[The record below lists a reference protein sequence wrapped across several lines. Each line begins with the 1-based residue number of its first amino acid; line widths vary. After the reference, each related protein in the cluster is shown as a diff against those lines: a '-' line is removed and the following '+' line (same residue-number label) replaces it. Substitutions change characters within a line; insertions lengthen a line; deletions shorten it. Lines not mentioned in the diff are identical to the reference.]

1 MFYEKRWVQA
11 WLGLGFAWFLAAIA
25 LAPSNKL
32 YQQGLLLFL
41 WLPTLLLA
49 WPARH
54 LFAQAW
60 RRQRALWASIALLLA
75 WSAATLAWSSTEEG
89 SREVKRLLYILVFLM
104 AFPLLAPRGEE
115 RSRVLLRVGGALLA
129 VAALVSII
137 RFYSVLGYPL
147 NTRLEGIGEIS
158 HPILGAYVIGAAII
172 WLLFDCPR
180 NRGLQLGWLAALA
193 CLGAFVALTQSRG
206 ALLSVALTVLLAPLW
221 FRSRFSGALAMG
233 VLVVGSAATYMAYDL
248 IMLRGSSYRP
258 EIFQV
263 ALQMI
268 GEHPW
273 TGLGL
278 GAFYRVEAAG
288 LQFDHTHN
296 MFTHVAVELG
306 LPGMLLW
313 IAVWLFTLGEIIRAR
328 STPFGKVL
336 LSLWVF
342 STLAMQFDAASLTGT
357 PRAEW
362 FVSWLPVGL
371 AMLLPGARPGDK
383 PVVKSPVQP
392 VQRA

>member
-1 MFYEKRWVQA
+1 
-11 WLGLGFAWFLAAIA
+11 
-25 LAPSNKL
+25 
-32 YQQGLLLFL
+32 
-41 WLPTLLLA
+41 
-49 WPARH
+49 
-54 LFAQAW
+54 
-60 RRQRALWASIALLLA
+60 
-75 WSAATLAWSSTEEG
+75 
-89 SREVKRLLYILVFLM
+89 
-104 AFPLLAPRGEE
+104 
-115 RSRVLLRVGGALLA
+115 
-129 VAALVSII
+129 
-137 RFYSVLGYPL
+137 
-147 NTRLEGIGEIS
+147 
-158 HPILGAYVIGAAII
+158 
-172 WLLFDCPR
+172 
-180 NRGLQLGWLAALA
+180 
-193 CLGAFVALTQSRG
+193 
-206 ALLSVALTVLLAPLW
+206 
-221 FRSRFSGALAMG
+221 
-233 VLVVGSAATYMAYDL
+233 MAYDL
-248 IMLRGSSYRP
+248 LIMQRGSSYRP

-263 ALQMI
+263 SLQMI
-268 GEHPW
+268 AEHPW

-313 IAVWLFTLGEIIRAR
+313 VAVWLFTLGEIVRAR
-328 STPFGKVL
+328 STPFGKLL

-362 FVSWLPVGL
+362 FISWLPVGL